1 MTDISLFTAIGAVIT
16 LAAVFGYLNHRFL
29 RLPPTIGVVVIALVA
44 SLGTIG
50 IDAVVPSL
58 GIGGAVRTAILGID
72 FHEVLMKGMLSFLLF
87 AGALHVN
94 LGDLLSRK
102 WAIGSMATVGVVL
115 STFLVG
121 LAIYGVTQ
129 ALGLPLALIYCL
141 VFGALIAPT
150 DPVAVLGILK
160 TVKVPASLQAKIA
173 GESLFNDGVG
183 IVVFIIMTAIAV
195 GSAHGGSITALDVVI
210 LFVRET
216 LGGAALGLA
225 TGFLAYY
232 AMKSIDDHNVE
243 VMITLALVMATYGIA
258 SALHL
263 SGPIAV
269 VLAGILIG
277 NRGSRFAMSETTR
290 EHVHTF
296 WSLLDEM
303 MNAALFLLIGFEVVA
318 LSLTGEVGI
327 LMALA
332 IPIVL
337 AARFVSVGTPLT
349 LLGLRR
355 EYTKGALPVLTWGG
369 LRGGI
374 SVALALS
381 LPAGPERDII
391 LAVTYAVVIFS
402 IVVQGLTVRA
412 LVERVA
418 PPGRDQGGRQA
429 ILRAV
434 SRHATIQRSVVSLGV
449 ALG

>member
-29 RLPPTIGVVVIALVA
+29 RLPPTIGLLVIALVA

-58 GIGGAVRTAILGID
+58 GIGDAVRAAILGID

-115 STFLVG
+115 STFMVG
-121 LAIYGVTQ
+121 FAVYGIAQ
-129 ALGLPLALIYCL
+129 ALALPVSLIYCL

-183 IVVFIIMTAIAV
+183 VVVFIIMAAIAV
-195 GSAHGGSITALDVVI
+195 DTGHGGSIGALDVVI
-210 LFVRET
+210 LFVQET

-232 AMKSIDDHNVE
+232 AMKSIDDHNLE

-277 NRGSRFAMSETTR
+277 NRGSRLAMSKTTR
-290 EHVHTF
+290 EHLHIF
-296 WSLLDEM
+296 WSVLDEI

-318 LSLTGEVGI
+318 LSFTGEVGI
-327 LMALA
+327 LMVLA

-337 AARFVSVGTPLT
+337 AARFISVGTALT

-355 EYTKGALPVLTWGG
+355 EYTKGAIPVLTWGG

-381 LPAGPERDII
+381 LPAGTERDII

-412 LVERVA
+412 LVERVV
-418 PPGRDQGGRQA
+418 PPDVTKADDKQHPDCA
-429 ILRAV
+429 
-434 SRHATIQRSVVSLGV
+434 
-449 ALG
+449 

>member
-29 RLPPTIGVVVIALVA
+29 RLPPTTGLVVIALVA

-58 GIGGAVRTAILGID
+58 GIGAAVRAAILGID

-115 STFLVG
+115 STFMVG
-121 LAIYGVTQ
+121 FAVYGIAQ
-129 ALGLPLALIYCL
+129 ALALPLSLIYCL

-183 IVVFIIMTAIAV
+183 VVVFIIMAAIAV
-195 GSAHGGSITALDVVI
+195 DTGHGGSIGALDVVI
-210 LFVRET
+210 LFVQET

-232 AMKSIDDHNVE
+232 AMKSIDDHNLE

-277 NRGSRFAMSETTR
+277 NRGSRLAMSKTTR
-290 EHVHTF
+290 EHLHIF
-296 WSLLDEM
+296 WSVLDEI

-318 LSLTGEVGI
+318 LSFTGEVGI
-327 LMALA
+327 LMVLA

-337 AARFVSVGTPLT
+337 AARFISVGTALT

-355 EYTKGALPVLTWGG
+355 EYTKGAIPVLTWGG

-381 LPAGPERDII
+381 LPAGTERDII

-412 LVERVA
+412 LVERVV
-418 PPGRDQGGRQA
+418 PPD
-429 ILRAV
+429 
-434 SRHATIQRSVVSLGV
+434 ATKADDKQHPDY
-449 ALG
+449 A

>member
-115 STFLVG
+115 STLLVG
-121 LAIYGVTQ
+121 LAVYGVTQ

-195 GSAHGGSITALDVVI
+195 GSAHGGSITALDVVM

-296 WSLLDEM
+296 WSVLDEM

-355 EYTKGALPVLTWGG
+355 EYTKGAIPVLTWGG

-412 LVERVA
+412 LVERV
-418 PPGRDQGGRQA
+418 
-429 ILRAV
+429 V
-434 SRHATIQRSVVSLGV
+434 SPDVTKANDKQH
-449 ALG
+449 

>member
-29 RLPPTIGVVVIALVA
+29 RLPPTTGLVVIALVA

-58 GIGGAVRTAILGID
+58 GIGDAVRAAILGID

-115 STFLVG
+115 STFMVG
-121 LAIYGVTQ
+121 FAVYGIAQ
-129 ALGLPLALIYCL
+129 ALALPLSLIYCL

-160 TVKVPASLQAKIA
+160 TVKVPASLQAEIA

-183 IVVFIIMTAIAV
+183 VVVFIIMAAIAV
-195 GSAHGGSITALDVVI
+195 DTGHGGSIGALDVVI
-210 LFVRET
+210 LFVQET

-232 AMKSIDDHNVE
+232 AMKSIDDHNLE

-258 SALHL
+258 SALHV

-277 NRGSRFAMSETTR
+277 NRGSRLAMSKTTR
-290 EHVHTF
+290 EHLHIF
-296 WSLLDEM
+296 WSVLDEI

-318 LSLTGEVGI
+318 LSFTGEVGI
-327 LMALA
+327 LMVLA

-337 AARFVSVGTPLT
+337 AARFISVGTALT

-355 EYTKGALPVLTWGG
+355 EYTKGAIPVLTWGG

-381 LPAGPERDII
+381 LPAGTERDII

-412 LVERVA
+412 LVERVV
-418 PPGRDQGGRQA
+418 PPD
-429 ILRAV
+429 
-434 SRHATIQRSVVSLGV
+434 ATKADDKQHPDY
-449 ALG
+449 A

>member
-29 RLPPTIGVVVIALVA
+29 RLPPTIGLLVIALVA

-58 GIGGAVRTAILGID
+58 GIGDAVRAAILGID

-115 STFLVG
+115 STFMVG
-121 LAIYGVTQ
+121 FAVYGIAQ
-129 ALGLPLALIYCL
+129 ALALPVSLIYCL

-183 IVVFIIMTAIAV
+183 VVVFIIMAAIAV
-195 GSAHGGSITALDVVI
+195 DTGHGGSIGPLDVVI
-210 LFVRET
+210 LFVQET

-232 AMKSIDDHNVE
+232 AMKSIDDHNLE

-277 NRGSRFAMSETTR
+277 NRGSRLAMSKTTR
-290 EHVHTF
+290 EHLHIF
-296 WSLLDEM
+296 WSVLDEI

-318 LSLTGEVGI
+318 LSFTGEVGI
-327 LMALA
+327 LMVLA

-337 AARFVSVGTPLT
+337 AARFISVGTALT

-355 EYTKGALPVLTWGG
+355 EYTKGAIPVLTWGG

-381 LPAGPERDII
+381 LPAGTERDII

-412 LVERVA
+412 LVERVV
-418 PPGRDQGGRQA
+418 PPDVTKADDKQHPDCA
-429 ILRAV
+429 
-434 SRHATIQRSVVSLGV
+434 
-449 ALG
+449 

>member
-121 LAIYGVTQ
+121 FAVYGVTQ

-150 DPVAVLGILK
+150 DPIAVLGILK

-296 WSLLDEM
+296 WSVLDEM

-355 EYTKGALPVLTWGG
+355 EYTKGAIPVLTWGG

-381 LPAGPERDII
+381 LPAGPEREII

-412 LVERVA
+412 LVERV
-418 PPGRDQGGRQA
+418 
-429 ILRAV
+429 V
-434 SRHATIQRSVVSLGV
+434 SPDVTKANDKRH
-449 ALG
+449 